1 MDAVLLTDASN
12 AFNSLNRAS
21 SLHSIRVLCPVMAT
35 YTINTYREPA
45 RLFIAGGKELR
56 SVEGTTQGDPLAMS
70 LYVVSLQPLITR
82 LGVLSPAKQ
91 CWFADDAT
99 GAGSVEELKKWWD
112 LRFVFDDIALVFFLN
127 TVVKCI
133 FMSCFFTGG

>member
-1 MDAVLLTDASN
+1 MSRHV
-12 AFNSLNRAS
+12 
-21 SLHSIRVLCPVMAT
+21 T
-35 YTINTYREPA
+35 YTINAYREPA

-70 LYVVSLQPLITR
+70 LYAVSLQPLITR
-82 LGVLSPAKQ
+82 LGVLSRAKQ

-112 LRFVFDDIALVFFLN
+112 EQSWWGLVL
-127 TVVKCI
+127 V
-133 FMSCFFTGG
+133 